1 MRYRFGSFEL
11 DTDRELLIGP
21 EGPAVLRRQAY
32 RLLRHLVE
40 RAPALVTRDELM
52 DALWGHHAL
61 SPNVVPQTVSELRQA
76 LGDDAQQPRYVETR
90 HRRGYRFVA
99 EVERLDEPVESAAN
113 TALPDRAVP
122 GLAEPA
128 LAVSAALTGSRK
140 GSRVARLVIIA
151 AIAIGLLGLALASRE
166 YAERGSGAAT
176 TTTEAPGPL
185 WLDWSAGEPRLA
197 AWLDL
202 RGRSGANWRRWEP
215 ALAASGARIAPW
227 TLGIDAEGR
236 WTLADQQGHIRERGT
251 LRDGED
257 PHDQAVGL
265 LRALGSASGIAALHV
280 DPVGWPVEPS
290 ARAALV
296 QGAVARREGRLA
308 DAVTT
313 LALASAAVDP
323 PGWTQWFHAEALAE
337 AGHRAAALEQLATLR
352 KVSDRFLALR
362 AEALRADLA
371 DRPAEALAAWR
382 ASTLLLPGDIGLRVA
397 LIDAQRR
404 MAQWP
409 AVAESLDDLGATL
422 GDKSPALAWRRAEW
436 LAAMHPGEAD
446 AAYRWAIDLSGPAAA
461 SVLREARM
469 AYVDWLIRRGRWED
483 AQAQL
488 DALPEDLAVRDRR
501 AALAHAR
508 GALADARADYHG
520 LSEAYGRL
528 GQTGEQRRA
537 RLALAELSLQ
547 MGDAADTLA
556 AAAALAQEAEREA
569 DSGLTVPLLD
579 LEGRAHTSLGQFEA
593 AAASLAEA
601 IEVARSRGDVRA
613 EARARFHLGNVH
625 AQERQRPE
633 AAEQAYRLAAEAF
646 RSLRDDLWEA
656 KALANQALMAER
668 EGRRLDARAAYAT
681 ALARMR
687 EYGAPH
693 ELGRIAFNAGV
704 NEREL
709 GEIVAAASHLDEA
722 LAAFRQSGMAEGW
735 LRVAATRADLALLA
749 GEPARARQLLDES
762 ASLLADAS
770 PLPHSNWLT
779 ASARL
784 AELGGDFATATARL
798 EEADTLRRRTGIRV
812 AELDLKLRQLRHRL
826 VKGERVEFWAIERIH
841 SELQRVGEPKYAL
854 AATLAMAQ
862 AELVAG
868 DPKAARIRADALRA
882 VAPQQGNR
890 AQQLEI
896 DWLLAWT
903 ATGVERTAR
912 LSALARDA
920 ADSGFGLLARL
931 AEHEGSAAD
940 PSRQA
945 EIARALTA
953 DGLGGAL
960 RSPAG
965 AF

>member
-21 EGPAVLRRQAY
+21 EGPAVLRRQAF

-99 EVERLDEPVESAAN
+99 EVERLDEPVESAAT

-128 LAVSAALTGSRK
+128 LAVPAALTGSRK
-140 GSRVARLVIIA
+140 GNRVARLVIIA
-151 AIAIGLLGLALASRE
+151 AIAIGLLGLALATRE

-176 TTTEAPGPL
+176 TTAEAPDLL

-202 RGRSGANWRRWEP
+202 RGRSGANWRRWDP
-215 ALAASGARIAPW
+215 AMAASGARIAPW

-265 LRALGSASGIAALHV
+265 LRALASASGRADLHK
-280 DPVGWPVEPS
+280 DPAGWPVDPE

-308 DAVTT
+308 DAVT
-313 LALASAAVDP
+313 ALEGASAAADP
-323 PGWTQWFHAEALAE
+323 PGWTQWFHAEALVE
-337 AGHRAAALEQLATLR
+337 AGHRGAALQQLASLR
-352 KVSDRFLALR
+352 EVPDRFLALR
-362 AEALRADLA
+362 AEALRAELA
-371 DRPAEALAAWR
+371 DRPAEALAALR
-382 ASTLLLPGDIGLRVA
+382 ASALLVPADVGLRLA
-397 LIDAQRR
+397 LLDAQRR
-404 MAQWP
+404 LAQWP
-409 AVAESLDDLGATL
+409 AVAEGLDGLAATL

-446 AAYRWAIDLSGPAAA
+446 AAYRWAIDLSGPVGTP
-461 SVLREARM
+461 VLREARL
-469 AYVDWLIRRGRWED
+469 AYADWLIRRGRWAD

-488 DALPEDLAVRDRR
+488 DALPEDLAVLDRR

-508 GALADARADYHG
+508 GALADARADYAG
-520 LSEAYGRL
+520 LSESYGRL
-528 GQTGEQRRA
+528 GRFGEQRRA
-537 RLALAELSLQ
+537 RLAMAELSLQ
-547 MGDAADTLA
+547 MGDAAGALA
-556 AAAALAQEAEREA
+556 AAAVLAQEAKDEA
-569 DSGLTVPLLD
+569 DSGLMVRLLD
-579 LEGRAHTSLGQFEA
+579 LEGRAHTSLGQFESALARLGEAMEA
-593 AAASLAEA
+593 A
-601 IEVARSRGDVRA
+601 RGRGDVRA
-613 EARARFHLGNVH
+613 EAMARLHLGNVH

-668 EGRRLDARAAYAT
+668 EGRRLDARAAYGT

-687 EYGAPH
+687 EFDAPH
-693 ELGRIAFNAGV
+693 ELGRIAFNTGV

-709 GEIVAAASHLDEA
+709 GDITAAAGHLDEA
-722 LAAFRQSGMAEGW
+722 LAAFRQSGMGEGW
-735 LRVAATRADLALLA
+735 LRVAATRADLALVE
-749 GEPARARQLLDES
+749 GKPARARQLLDES

-770 PLPHSNWLT
+770 PLPYSNWLT

-784 AELGGDFATATARL
+784 AELSGDFATATARL
-798 EEADTLRRRTGIRV
+798 EEAEAQRQRAGIRV
-812 AELDLKLRQLRHRL
+812 AELDLTLRQLRLRL
-826 VKGERVEFWAIERIH
+826 AQGEAVEIWAIERIH
-841 SELQRVGEPKYAL
+841 SELQRVGEPKFAA

-868 DPKAARIRADALRA
+868 DVQAARVRAEALRA
-882 VAPQQGNR
+882 VVPQQGNR

-903 ATGVERTAR
+903 AAGNERTAR
-912 LSALARDA
+912 LAALVRDA

-931 AEHEGSAAD
+931 AEHEASAGD
-940 PSRQA
+940 PPRQA
-945 EIARALTA
+945 EIARALAA
-953 DGLGGAL
+953 DGLAGAL